1 MTKFKTHSLA
11 ALGLLSLVAMV
22 FPSCTEDYFD
32 MDTMQEDLFEWN
44 PDLAIPLVFSSLSAA
59 DIVGYD
65 ENNYYTYGD
74 DSFITLVYTRTVFS
88 ETLNDFLEIP
98 GTQGLNQSISLDGGE
113 VGSFISSGQVQKI
126 VNVGFPMA
134 FNGTSGSQLNR
145 LVLESGSLTIG
156 LISDFQH
163 SGSLLVTLPELR
175 LNGVSFSQSIPI
187 NYTGGL
193 VSQNITV
200 DLAGYELDL
209 DNGGP
214 TNTLPIIYTLNL
226 QDGGG
231 ADPTTANSVAVT
243 QGFSDLVLAFADG
256 YFGQF
261 ALEIPGGVVQMDL
274 LDDGV
279 LYFEDP
285 RMRLTVKNTIGVPI
299 QVAVQQLYGEGQA
312 GTINFNYS
320 QAMPNPF
327 TIAAAPALGDSSIQ
341 SFYFTRDNSNINQLV
356 NGNFNS
362 LHHDFDSQVNANGQ
376 VYNFASRNSVV
387 EVKAEAELPFWGKSN
402 HFIVEDTLE
411 YPLGE
416 LSNIQGNIERGL
428 LRINTVN
435 GFPMDGILKLY
446 LTDSL
451 YNVIDSILA
460 DGSFVL
466 RSGPIDANGKV
477 ITPVNT
483 NNDVPIDSA
492 RVASIFGAKYM
503 IIHGD
508 MISTNDAVDNI
519 RIYGDDRLQVRIGLQ
534 VKLKASPSDLEDL

>member
-1 MTKFKTHSLA
+1 
-11 ALGLLSLVAMV
+11 
-22 FPSCTEDYFD
+22 
-32 MDTMQEDLFEWN
+32 
-44 PDLAIPLVFSSLSAA
+44 
-59 DIVGYD
+59 
-65 ENNYYTYGD
+65 
-74 DSFITLVYTRTVFS
+74 
-88 ETLNDFLEIP
+88 
-98 GTQGLNQSISLDGGE
+98 
-113 VGSFISSGQVQKI
+113 
-126 VNVGFPMA
+126 
-134 FNGTSGSQLNR
+134 
-145 LVLESGSLTIG
+145 
-156 LISDFQH
+156 
-163 SGSLLVTLPELR
+163 
-175 LNGVSFSQSIPI
+175 
-187 NYTGGL
+187 
-193 VSQNITV
+193 
-200 DLAGYELDL
+200 
-209 DNGGP
+209 
-214 TNTLPIIYTLNL
+214 
-226 QDGGG
+226 
-231 ADPTTANSVAVT
+231 
-243 QGFSDLVLAFADG
+243 
-256 YFGQF
+256 
-261 ALEIPGGVVQMDL
+261 
-274 LDDGV
+274 
-279 LYFEDP
+279 
-285 RMRLTVKNTIGVPI
+285 MRLTVKNTIGVPI